1 MDQSVIWSLEA
12 LDDIDNIAEY
22 IGRDSIYHAQQVV
35 EQIFELSDT
44 LLKQPQLGRA
54 VPELNDPQ
62 VRERFIYSYRL
73 IYEIKEPEIHI
84 MAVIHGKRLLDAI
97 EERFDPDT

>member
-1 MDQSVIWSLEA
+1 MAPSLIWSQEA

-35 EQIFELSDT
+35 EQIFELGDSLT
-44 LLKQPQLGRA
+44 NQPELGRV
-54 VPELNDPQ
+54 VPELNNPLI
-62 VRERFIYSYRL
+62 RERFIYSYRL
-73 IYEIKEPEIHI
+73 IYEIKAPEVHI

-97 EERFDPDT
+97 QGRFEVNS

>member
-1 MDQSVIWSLEA
+1 MAQSVVWSQEA

-35 EQIFELSDT
+35 EQIFDLSDI
-44 LLKQPQLGRA
+44 LLKQSQLGRV

-84 MAVIHGKRLLDAI
+84 MAVIHGKRLLETI
-97 EERFDPDT
+97 EERFGLDT

>member
-1 MDQSVIWSLEA
+1 MAQSLIWSQEA

-35 EQIFELSDT
+35 EQIFELGDSLT
-44 LLKQPQLGRA
+44 NQPELGRV
-54 VPELNDPQ
+54 VPELNNPLI
-62 VRERFIYSYRL
+62 RERFIYSYRL
-73 IYEIKEPEIHI
+73 IYEINVFGVHI

-97 EERFDPDT
+97 QGRFEVNS